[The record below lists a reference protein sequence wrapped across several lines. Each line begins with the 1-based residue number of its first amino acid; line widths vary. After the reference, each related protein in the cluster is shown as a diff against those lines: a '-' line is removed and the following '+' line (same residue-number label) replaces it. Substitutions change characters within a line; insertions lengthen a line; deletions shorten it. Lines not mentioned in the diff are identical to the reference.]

1 MQIAKL
7 LLHLII
13 ELQNKKVIK
22 DTELNLKYDYL
33 LLKQHTLIENII

>member
-13 ELQNKKVIK
+13 ELQNKKLIK

>member
-7 LLHLII
+7 LLHFII
-13 ELQNKKVIK
+13 ELQNKKLIK